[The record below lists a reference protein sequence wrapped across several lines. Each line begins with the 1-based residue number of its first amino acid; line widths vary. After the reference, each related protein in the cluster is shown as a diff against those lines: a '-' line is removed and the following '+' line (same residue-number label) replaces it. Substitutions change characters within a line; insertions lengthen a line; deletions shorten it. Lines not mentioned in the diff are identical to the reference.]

1 MQLSNGIPIYEYT
14 GDKTDTMLLLLTDY
28 LMQFLDCEDSRVKID
43 KDFKI
48 KKLIDEKRE
57 SMEQRY

>member
-1 MQLSNGIPIYEYT
+1 MFP
-14 GDKTDTMLLLLTDY
+14 LLTDY

-48 KKLIDEKRE
+48 KKLIEEKRE
-57 SMEQRY
+57 EMERHY